1 MARYKESVCRLC
13 RREGL
18 KLYLKGERCYT
29 DKCAIDRRAY
39 APGQHGQSRRGKV
52 SEFGLQLREKQ
63 KARRIYGVLEKQF
76 RNYFKQA
83 ERIKGVTGE
92 TLLQILESRLD
103 NVVYRLGLA
112 GSRSE
117 ARQMITH
124 GHLRVNDHKVN
135 IPSYL
140 VQPDDEISIRE
151 KSRSM
156 PRFKELWE
164 IAEQRAQPEWLEFDA
179 EKWKGRVVRL
189 PSREEI
195 DIPISEHLIIELYSR

>member
-29 DKCAIDRRAY
+29 DKCAVDRRAY
-39 APGQHGQSRRGKV
+39 APGQHGQSRRSKV

-92 TLLQILESRLD
+92 TLLQMLESRLD
-103 NVVYRLGLA
+103 NVVYRLGFA
-112 GSRSE
+112 GSRNE

-124 GHLRVNDHKVN
+124 GHFRVNDRKVD
-135 IPSYL
+135 IPSFL
-140 VQPDDEISIRE
+140 VRPGDEISVRE

-164 IAEQRAQPEWLEFDA
+164 IAEQRTQQEWLEFDA